1 MNYGFVIDNSSCI
14 GCHACS
20 TACKS
25 EHQVPLGVSRTW
37 VKYTETGRYPDARRS
52 FQVTRCNHCSNPPCV
67 RICPTAAMHQRADG
81 IVDFDSDACIGCKGC
96 LQACPYDAIHVD
108 PATNTAAKCNYC
120 AHRVEVGV
128 EPACVVVC
136 PEHAIIAGDLDD
148 PESEISRV
156 LAKNNVTVR
165 KPEQGTSPK
174 LFYIEGHDIAMH
186 PTATERTPESF
197 MFADVL
203 DLHPGEHPRPKA
215 QTVSPQPPSSGPTR
229 TPQEQGLNGGGPI
242 QVSGNMAGHMV
253 QVGYNAQHK
262 IPWHWQIP
270 AYVVTK
276 HIAGGTFMLLGL
288 AAVFGTFAFSPGQV
302 VFAGGL
308 GVLMTLVTLGLLIY
322 DLERPDRFFFLM
334 VRPQW
339 KSWIARAAWILA
351 TFSTVTG
358 LWWALEAAAWMGI
371 LDEPGSLRTLLG
383 ALSIPLGL
391 MASIYTAFL
400 FAQAEGRDMWQG
412 SHVPFQM
419 TLHSIAFGA
428 ATLAI
433 AGPATPT
440 MQWVFL
446 FSMLGSLLI
455 TLFAD
460 LTVPQASELA
470 RRAAVDMTRGRYA
483 REYWIGGIAVGHVL
497 AILLGLVGH
506 PITAVLALLALSGG
520 MYAYNLAFVMAPQ
533 EQPNS

>member
-25 EHQVPLGVSRTW
+25 EHHVPLGVNRTW

-67 RICPTAAMHQRADG
+67 RICPTGAMHQRADG

-96 LQACPYDAIHVD
+96 LQACPYDAIYID
-108 PATNTAAKCNYC
+108 PDTHTAAKCNYC

-148 PESEISRV
+148 PTSEISHV
-156 LAKNNVTVR
+156 VAKNNVTVR

-174 LFYIEGHDIAMH
+174 VFYIQGHDINMH
-186 PTATERTPESF
+186 PTATERTPDSF
-197 MFADVL
+197 MWADVL
-203 DLHPGEHPRPKA
+203 DLHPGEHPKPKGTA
-215 QTVSPQPPSSGPTR
+215 IPPVAPSSGPTR
-229 TPQEQGLNGGGPI
+229 TPQEQGLNAGGPI

-276 HIAGGTFMLLGL
+276 HIAGGTFMLLGV
-288 AAVFGTFAFSPGQV
+288 AALLGGIPFSAGQV

-308 GVLMTLVTLGLLIY
+308 AVLMSLVTLALLIY
-322 DLERPDRFFFLM
+322 DLDRPDRFFYLL

-339 KSWIARAAWILA
+339 RSWIARAAWILSG
-351 TFSTVTG
+351 FSAVTG
-358 LWWALEAAAWMGI
+358 LWWALETAAWLGI
-371 LDEPGSLRTLLG
+371 LGEPTTLRPLLA
-383 ALSIPLGL
+383 ALSIPFGLG
-391 MASIYTAFL
+391 ASIYTAFL
-400 FAQAEGRDMWQG
+400 FAQAEGRDLWQA

-419 TLHSIAFGA
+419 TIHAVAFGA

-433 AGPATPT
+433 AGPATES
-440 MQWVFL
+440 MRWL
-446 FSMLGSLLI
+446 FVLAMLASLVV

-470 RRAAVDMTRGRYA
+470 RRAAVDMTWGRYK
-483 REYWIGGIAVGHVL
+483 REYWMGGIGLGHIVAIALGVIGGAVGS
-497 AILLGLVGH
+497 
-506 PITAVLALLALSGG
+506 LLALVAAGVG